1 MHASACHDVL
11 GLINCPYRFSLFDWK
26 DRFATQFFRAN
37 RIQIAGEVLVES
49 LDVKILSGWGKYQTA
64 EEMEINRKYE
74 YDPEFVPLL
83 CKWLYLGP
91 KPSSVVVDVG
101 CGSGYF
107 TKIIARCMRE
117 EGKVVGIDPDRKL
130 VQEAEKICE
139 RKHISNTR
147 FKVGNVW
154 KIPLESNY
162 ADLVVSH
169 VVLSNIPRQ
178 FDAIL
183 EMKRVA
189 KIGGKVA
196 VIDSAK
202 GGGQY
207 FPDGR
212 LNELYDKFHKAFGMA
227 IDKEWRQKLGMSS
240 YIENFHFR
248 IPQLFLKAGL
258 ADISLNGHLST
269 FLLCDTRRSTKEMK
283 TYLKAKFSLWRK
295 LAKRNKECALVGG
308 MKEEEFNELF
318 QRYTD
323 YLEDLITHHE
333 KIKKTPEVN
342 IVSRVIVCG
351 AKDICI

>member
-1 MHASACHDVL
+1 M
-11 GLINCPYRFSLFDWK
+11 
-26 DRFATQFFRAN
+26 
-37 RIQIAGEVLVES
+37 IQLVGEGLVES
-49 LDVKILSGWGKYQTA
+49 LDVRILSGWGKYQTA

-74 YDPEFVPLL
+74 YEPEFVPFIR
-83 CKWLYLGP
+83 KWLCLSP
-91 KPSSVVVDVG
+91 RPSNVVVDAG

-107 TKIIARCMRE
+107 TKIIARCMKGK
-117 EGKVVGIDPDRKL
+117 GKVVGIDPDRKL
-130 VQEAEKICE
+130 VQEAENICE
-139 RKHISNTR
+139 GKHISSIH
-147 FKVGNVW
+147 FEVGNVW

-196 VIDSAK
+196 VIDSAR
-202 GGGQY
+202 GGGHY
-207 FPDGR
+207 FPDAR
-212 LNELYDKFHKAFGMA
+212 LNELYDQFHKAFGTA
-227 IDKEWRQKLGMSS
+227 IDKEWRQKLDMSS

-248 IPQLFLKAGL
+248 IPQLLLKAGL

-269 FLLCDTRRSTKEMK
+269 FLLCDARRSTKEMK
-283 TYLKAKFSLWRK
+283 TYLQAKLNLWRK
-295 LAKRNKECALVGG
+295 LAKRNKKCALVGG
-308 MKEEEFNELF
+308 MKEEEFSELS

-323 YLEDLITHHE
+323 YLEDLIKHPE

-342 IVSRVIVCG
+342 MVSRVIVCG
-351 AKDICI
+351 GKDART

>member
-1 MHASACHDVL
+1 
-11 GLINCPYRFSLFDWK
+11 
-26 DRFATQFFRAN
+26 
-37 RIQIAGEVLVES
+37 
-49 LDVKILSGWGKYQTA
+49 LSGWSEYQTA

-74 YDPEFVPLL
+74 YDPEFIPFIF
-83 CKWLYLGP
+83 KWLCPSP

-107 TKIIARCMRE
+107 TKIIASCMK
-117 EGKVVGIDPDRKL
+117 GNGTVIGIDPDRRL
-130 VQEAEKICE
+130 TQEAEKICK
-139 RKHISNTR
+139 RKHISNIH
-147 FKVGNVW
+147 FKIGNIW
-154 KIPLESNY
+154 EIPLESNH

-207 FPDGR
+207 FPDER
-212 LNELYDKFHKAFGMA
+212 LNELYGKFHIAFGMA
-227 IDKEWRQKLGMSS
+227 IDKGWRARFDMST

-248 IPQLFLKAGL
+248 IPELFLRARL
-258 ADISLNGHLST
+258 ADVTLNGCLST
-269 FLLCDTRRSTKEMK
+269 FLLCDTRRSTREMQR
-283 TYLKAKFSLWRK
+283 YLQTKLNLWKK
-295 LAKRNKECALVGG
+295 LEKRNMKCALMGG
-308 MKEEEFNELF
+308 MKEEEFRELF

-323 YLEDLITHHE
+323 YIEKLVTHPR
-333 KIKKTPEVN
+333 KIRNTPEVH

-351 AKDICI
+351 RKVSKEG

>member
-1 MHASACHDVL
+1 MISR
-11 GLINCPYRFSLFDWK
+11 GQS
-26 DRFATQFFRAN
+26 
-37 RIQIAGEVLVES
+37 G
-49 LDVKILSGWGKYQTA
+49 GWGKYQTA

-74 YDPEFVPLL
+74 YDPEFVPLM
-83 CKWLYLGP
+83 CKWLGLSP
-91 KPSSVVVDVG
+91 RPSGVIVDVG

-107 TKIIARCMRE
+107 TKIIAQCIGE
-117 EGKVVGIDPDRKL
+117 EGKVIGIDPDRKII
-130 VQEAEKICE
+130 QEAENICE
-139 RKHISNTR
+139 RKHISSIH
-147 FKVGNVW
+147 FKVGNAW
-154 KIPLESNY
+154 KIPLESNH

-189 KIGGKVA
+189 KIRGKVA

-207 FPDGR
+207 FPDER
-212 LNELYDKFHKAFGMA
+212 LNELYSKFITAFGTA
-227 IDKEWRQKLGMSS
+227 IDKEWRQKLGMSN

-248 IPQLFLKAGL
+248 IPQLFLEAGL

-295 LAKRNKECALVGG
+295 LAKRNRVCSGG
-308 MKEEEFNELF
+308 
-318 QRYTD
+318 R
-323 YLEDLITHHE
+323 HE
-333 KIKKTPEVN
+333 RRGI
-342 IVSRVIVCG
+342 
-351 AKDICI
+351 